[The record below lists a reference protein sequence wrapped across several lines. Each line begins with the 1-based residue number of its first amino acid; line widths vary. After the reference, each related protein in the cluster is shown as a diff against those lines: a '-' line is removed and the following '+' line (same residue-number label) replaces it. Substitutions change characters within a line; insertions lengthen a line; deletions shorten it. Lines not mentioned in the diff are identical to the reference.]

1 MTISAFVQHDQIK
14 EEIAKNSS
22 FFERLI
28 RCATDKK
35 YHVGLVLRIS
45 LEIIWILT
53 FNGRIRE
60 ILIKQYDSFL
70 NYVKTVLYQWNE
82 ERVRVA
88 AKGILWKLENESI
101 FKTQMLNQ
109 NIDPQSPEKYD
120 LMISYSH
127 SNKELCHQIHQS
139 LIELKYRVWIDL
151 ENMHGSTFQSMAQGI
166 EASEMILVCMSNP
179 YKQSAYCQSE
189 AEYAY
194 TRRRHIIPLLLEK
207 KYRPDG
213 WLGLI
218 CGSKLYVDFTKG
230 EFEQAV
236 HKLIGQIQ
244 LYQRRSSTNVTIKL
258 DPQPLSHEI
267 ASIVD
272 KSKNANASSVS
283 VRRIYCSI

>member
-1 MTISAFVQHDQIK
+1 MFISAFVQHDQIK
-14 EEIAKNSS
+14 EEIAKKNH

-28 RCATDKK
+28 CCVTEKK

-53 FNGRIRE
+53 FNARIRE
-60 ILIKQYDSFL
+60 ILVNQYDSFL
-70 NYVKTVLYQWNE
+70 NYVKTVLSQWNE
-82 ERVRVA
+82 ERVRIA

-101 FKTQMLNQ
+101 FKTEMLTQ
-109 NIDPQSPEKYD
+109 NVDPQSPEKYD

-127 SNKELCHQIHQS
+127 SNKDLCHQIHQN
-139 LIELKYRVWIDL
+139 LIQLKYRVWIDL
-151 ENMHGSTFQSMAQGI
+151 ENMHGSTFQSMAHGI

-194 TRRRHIIPLLLEK
+194 TRRRYIIPLLLEK

-230 EFEQAV
+230 EFEQAIQ
-236 HKLIGQIQ
+236 KLIGQIRLHQ
-244 LYQRRSSTNVTIKL
+244 PRSSSNLTTKQ
-258 DPQPLSHEI
+258 DPHPLSHETV
-267 ASIVD
+267 SIVD
-272 KSKNANASSVS
+272 KSKNSNPPL
-283 VRRIYCSI
+283 VRGIFFSI